1 MIIEQTENRVNII
14 PCVERNGVVNN
25 KITLLPGCNDVD
37 DELWKKARVSVK
49 DKIERGLIKEH
60 HAKVEEKEVPIPN
73 TDKKRKVIKIDS
85 KDLKDLEPE
94 EAEEIVKNT
103 FSLKTLGK
111 WKKSESRDS
120 VRNVILNQIEQVE
133 KHGEEKPKGQDKGD
147 K

>member
-1 MIIEQTENRVNII
+1 MIIEQTENRVNVI

-37 DELWKKARVSVK
+37 DELWKKARGSVK
-49 DKIERGLIKEH
+49 DKIERGLIKER

-73 TDKKRKVIKIDS
+73 TNKKRKVTTIDS

-94 EAEEIVKNT
+94 EAEKVIKDT
-103 FSLKTLGK
+103 FNLKTLKK
-111 WKKSESRDS
+111 WKKAESRDS

-133 KHGEEKPKGQDKGD
+133 KHGEEKPKGEEKGD
-147 K
+147 N